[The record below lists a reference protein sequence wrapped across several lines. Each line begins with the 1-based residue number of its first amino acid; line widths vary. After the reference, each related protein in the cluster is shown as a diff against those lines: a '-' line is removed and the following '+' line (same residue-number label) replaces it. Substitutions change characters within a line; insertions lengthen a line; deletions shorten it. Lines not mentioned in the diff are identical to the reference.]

1 MSLGA
6 FGGGALSSLGG
17 ILGSGLSGGS
27 GGGGG
32 TGTAGG
38 GMMGEGGFSAPFE
51 ASFGDL
57 RSGGD
62 VIIGGSKPWV
72 TVAIVGAGLIAV
84 YLITR
89 K

>member
-1 MSLGA
+1 M
-6 FGGGALSSLGG
+6 GGGLIGGGLSSLGG
-17 ILGSGLSGGS
+17 ILGGGLSGGS

-38 GMMGEGGFSAPFE
+38 GMMGEGGFSAPFDLQ
-51 ASFGDL
+51 FGDL

-62 VIIGGSKPWV
+62 VIIGGTKPWV
-72 TVAIVGAGLIAV
+72 TVAIVAAGLIAV